1 MPNYR
6 ISTIANLLGVSDDTI
21 RRWLDEDLIKAVS
34 APGPKRVDGA
44 SVARFLQERPAGTL
58 LGEDPNESIRNHFQ
72 GLVVALKKGQV
83 MSQVDL
89 QCGPYRVVSLV
100 STEAV
105 EELNLEIGSVATA
118 QVMFQYNFLK
128 EKNCEKISSRSFSSR
143 ACPSTRSL
151 LVLRR
156 D

>member
-21 RRWLDEDLIKAVS
+21 RRWLDEDLIKAVTGS
-34 APGPKRVDGA
+34 GPKRVDGA
-44 SVARFLQERPAGTL
+44 SVARFLKERPTTAR
-58 LGEDPNESIRNHFQ
+58 LGEEPNQSIRNHFQ
-72 GLVVALKKGQV
+72 GLVIALKKDQV

-105 EELNLEIGSVATA
+105 GELNLEVGSVATA
-118 QVMFQYNFLK
+118 QVKATNVSVQLPEGDK
-128 EKNCEKISSRSFSSR
+128 
-143 ACPSTRSL
+143 L
-151 LVLRR
+151 
-156 D
+156 

>member
-21 RRWLDEDLIKAVS
+21 RRWIDEDLITAVTVS
-34 APGPKRVDGA
+34 GPKRVDGA
-44 SVARFLQERPAGTL
+44 SVASFLQERPVGGL
-58 LGEDPNESIRNHFQ
+58 LGEEHSESIRNHFQ

-105 EELNLEIGSVATA
+105 EELNLEVGSVATA
-118 QVMFQYNFLK
+118 QVKATNVSVQLPEG
-128 EKNCEKISSRSFSSR
+128 EK
-143 ACPSTRSL
+143 L
-151 LVLRR
+151 
-156 D
+156 

>member
-21 RRWLDEDLIKAVS
+21 RRWLDENLIKAVTGS
-34 APGPKRVDGA
+34 GPKRVDGA
-44 SVARFLQERPAGTL
+44 SVARFLQERPTATR
-58 LGEDPNESIRNHFQ
+58 LGEEPTESIRNHFQ
-72 GLVVALKKGQV
+72 GLVIALKKGQV

-105 EELNLEIGSVATA
+105 EELKLEVGSVATA
-118 QVMFQYNFLK
+118 QVKATNVSVQLPEG
-128 EKNCEKISSRSFSSR
+128 EK
-143 ACPSTRSL
+143 L
-151 LVLRR
+151 
-156 D
+156 

>member
-21 RRWLDEDLIKAVS
+21 RRWLDENLIKTVAGS
-34 APGPKRVDGA
+34 GPKRVDGA

-58 LGEDPNESIRNHFQ
+58 LGEEPNESIRDHFQ

-105 EELNLEIGSVATA
+105 EELNLEVGSVATA
-118 QVMFQYNFLK
+118 QVKATNVSVQLPEG
-128 EKNCEKISSRSFSSR
+128 EK
-143 ACPSTRSL
+143 L
-151 LVLRR
+151 
-156 D
+156 

>member
-21 RRWLDEDLIKAVS
+21 RRWLDENLIKTVAGS
-34 APGPKRVDGA
+34 GPKRVDGA

-58 LGEDPNESIRNHFQ
+58 LGEEPNESIRNHFQ
-72 GLVVALKKGQV
+72 GLVVALKKG
-83 MSQVDL
+83 QVDL

-105 EELNLEIGSVATA
+105 EELNLEVGSVATA
-118 QVMFQYNFLK
+118 QVKATNVSVQLPEG
-128 EKNCEKISSRSFSSR
+128 EK
-143 ACPSTRSL
+143 L
-151 LVLRR
+151 
-156 D
+156 